1 MAFQAPTGPLYYLT
15 SLPSSVAPAGADPE
29 SALVR
34 DLSTTLNLPSKD
46 DVAQF
51 LIPHFKIG
59 TLDQLVQ
66 QSDEIAKA
74 DTQFESVVSRT
85 VDILK
90 AVYDGKSELVAAAK
104 KVSDKPVETY
114 LKSFQW
120 NAAKY
125 RVDKPIAELLDT
137 LSKEIFALDGDLKS
151 VYTNYMLAKNN
162 LGAVERKQIGNLST
176 RSLHDIVKKSDFVI
190 GSEYLETVLVA
201 VPKASVKQF
210 IRGYETLVPMVV
222 PRSANV
228 ITTDDEFFLYSVTV
242 FKKSVPEFLHK
253 CRESKWYPREF
264 KWSDGVIEDLKKEK
278 DKAFEQERRLWGEVV
293 RLARA
298 TYADSFQAWIHLKS
312 IRVFVESVLRYGLP
326 PDFISVL
333 VKPPVA
339 SIQKAKVALTQK
351 YGYLAG
357 NAFTKDK
364 KGKIVRE
371 DQGLQEY
378 STIVDTEYE
387 AFVIYEIVVI

>member
-1 MAFQAPTGPLYYLT
+1 MAFVAPTGPLYYLI
-15 SLPSSVAPAGADPE
+15 SLPSSVAPAGSDTE

-46 DVAQF
+46 DVTQF

-66 QSDEIAKA
+66 QSDELAKA
-74 DTQFESVVSRT
+74 DGQFEAIVSRT

-90 AVYDGKSELVAAAK
+90 AVYDGKADQVTALK
-104 KVSDKPVETY
+104 IVSDKPVEMY

-125 RVDKPIAELLDT
+125 RVDKPIAEQMDT
-137 LSKEIFALDGDLKS
+137 LSKEVFALDADLKT
-151 VYTNYMLAKNN
+151 VYTNYMNAKSN
-162 LGAVERKQIGNLST
+162 LGAVERKQVGNLST
-176 RSLHDIVKKSDFVI
+176 RSLHDIVKKSDFVV
-190 GSEYLETVLVA
+190 GSDYLETVLVA
-201 VPKASVKQF
+201 VPKSSVKQF
-210 IRGYETLVPMVV
+210 IKAYETLVPMVV

-228 ITTDDEFFLYSVTV
+228 IANDDEFFLYSVTM

-278 DKAFEQERRLWGEVV
+278 EKASEQERRLWGEVV

-298 TYADSFQAWIHLKS
+298 TYTDSFQAWIHLKS

-326 PDFISVL
+326 PDFVSVL

-351 YGYLAG
+351 YGFLAG

-364 KGKIVRE
+364 RGKIVQE

-378 STIVDTEYE
+378 STLVDTEYE
-387 AFVIYEIVVI
+387 AFVIYEIVVV